1 MVEAE
6 NLESSVVAV
15 FQEVKSRDWVLL
27 DLVLVC
33 RTGNSTIWD
42 IGGREVFR
50 VENLV
55 SVL

>member
-6 NLESSVVAV
+6 NLESSAVGV

-33 RTGNSTIWD
+33 KTGNSTVWD
-42 IGGREVFR
+42 IGGREVFG